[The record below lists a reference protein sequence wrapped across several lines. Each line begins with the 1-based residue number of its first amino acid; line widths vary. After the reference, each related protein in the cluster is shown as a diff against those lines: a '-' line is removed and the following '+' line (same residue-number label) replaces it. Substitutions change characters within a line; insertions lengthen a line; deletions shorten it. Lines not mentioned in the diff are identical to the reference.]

1 VKRRAVLVLALL
13 ALAPSALAG
22 LVSVQVAIRGSALPA
37 SKTARGSALSWLH
50 VEHPQG
56 GRPYIADEA
65 GRYRILRG
73 TVAAGLIDFF
83 SGPDRTNRRPP
94 PFHPIEPAAYT
105 RSCPANSA
113 LIRVPPLCEQDFREM
128 RHLGFDVV
136 KLGLSW
142 SLLEP
147 APGRYDKT
155 YLDRIAQ
162 VVGWA
167 RDNGIYVIL
176 DMHQNSWS
184 RYIGD
189 DSRSAQFGF
198 AEAPSLSDHS
208 GAPSWAVLPDGLPS
222 VRFAGKRELNPAVQ
236 AAMTNFWFD
245 RDLPGVP
252 RGDAPGSAIQDHY
265 VGALAALARR
275 FKDESTVAGYNI
287 FNEPQQGFLPGGM
300 FEDAFLMPFYR
311 RVLDAL
317 TGADDG
323 LPCPASAGWSV
334 CGYPD
339 LGIRDRRHIYF
350 LDANV
355 FRAMTDLPTHLA
367 LPLSTY
373 PNLVYGFHAYTHVY
387 TLDRALGAPP
397 GRSWYPLSYDQ
408 SFDWADRGAR
418 LTGAALMVSEFGDD
432 PSDDDLILRQELA
445 AAERHLTSTTFW
457 TWKENCGFGQTWGVY
472 SGVYGEARNQR
483 CSYDRSAPDP
493 GPKPPDGGLR
503 AGRMRLLDRASPRAV
518 AGTLLSY
525 SYDPQTGSFS
535 MRAHASEPSRP
546 GDGAT
551 ETVVYLP
558 PASTAAP
565 QLGGRAVMDRVEPTP
580 GGGRLAYVAPTGGD
594 YSVAA

>member
-13 ALAPSALAG
+13 ALAPSLLAG
-22 LVSVQVAIRGSALPA
+22 LVSAQVVIRGSAPSG
-37 SKTARGSALSWLH
+37 SKTVRGSPLSWLH
-50 VEHPQG
+50 VEHPRD
-56 GRPYIADEA
+56 GRPYLADEA

-73 TVAAGLIDFF
+73 TVAAGLIDFY
-83 SGPDRTNRRPP
+83 SGPDRSNRRPA
-94 PFHPIEPAAYT
+94 PFHPIDPAAYEGT
-105 RSCPANSA
+105 CPANSA
-113 LIRVPPLCEQDFREM
+113 LIRVPPLCAQDFREM
-128 RHLGFDVV
+128 RDLGFDVV

-147 APGRYDKT
+147 TPGRYDQT

-189 DSRSAQFGF
+189 DSSSALSGA

-208 GAPSWAVLPDGLPS
+208 GAPAWAVFADGMPS

-265 VGALAALARR
+265 LGALAALARR
-275 FKDESTVAGYNI
+275 FKDESSVAGYNI
-287 FNEPQQGFLPGGM
+287 FNEPQQGLVPWGM

-323 LPCPASAGWSV
+323 LPCPPSSGWSV

-339 LGIRDRRHIYF
+339 LGVRDQRHIYF

-373 PNLVYGFHAYTHVY
+373 PNLVYGFHAYTHEY

-397 GRSWYPLSYDQ
+397 DRAWYPVSYDQ

-418 LTGAALMVSEFGDD
+418 LTGAALMVTEFGDD
-432 PSDDDLILRQELA
+432 PSDDSLVLRQELA
-445 AAERHLTSTTFW
+445 AEERHLTSTTFW

-472 SGVYGEARNQR
+472 SGVYGDVSNQR
-483 CSYDRSAPDP
+483 CSYDRNRPDRE
-493 GPKPPDGGLR
+493 PKPPDGGLR
-503 AGRMRLLDRASPRAV
+503 SARARLLDRASPRAV
-518 AGTLLSY
+518 AGTLVSY
-525 SYDPQTGSFS
+525 SYDPQSGSFS
-535 MRAHASEPSRP
+535 MRARAAEPSRR
-546 GDGAT
+546 GARGA

-565 QLGGRAVMDRVEPTP
+565 EVGGRAVLDQIESTP
-580 GGGRLAYVAPTGGD
+580 GGGRLVYVAPTGGD